1 MITDLTPQQV
11 LTANVDNKP
20 QPEPEAEIE
29 EKIRKATRMT
39 SFTLR
44 LSQPEVEHLKRCAS
58 IVDLKWEQFL
68 TQQIREKV
76 LQRSGHV
83 AAPLITAPSF
93 ASKRVSG
100 PSSLS

>member
-1 MITDLTPQQV
+1 MITDLTPEQIIA
-11 LTANVDNKP
+11 ANVDKQP
-20 QPEPEAEIE
+20 QPEPESEIE
-29 EKIRKATRMT
+29 EKIRKAVRMT
-39 SFTLR
+39 SFTMR
-44 LSQPEVEHLKRCAS
+44 LSQPEIEHLKRCAS

-93 ASKRVSG
+93 ASKRITG
-100 PSSLS
+100 PTPLN